1 MLNLGETIMLQKWAK
16 EIIRFLSVKNQFV
29 LHGNIYDIY
38 PFPVKDGDEIKIITS
53 NIKYFITKMLK
64 QEEEYSIFLSYEP
77 LFGFKLLEG
86 EQNLVKEVTG
96 IDINKETYYNASVQK
111 GYDTIEKII
120 CNEKYPSAVFLDF
133 SSRLNEVVGDSCH
146 LNEFYYKMFR
156 LCLNTSP
163 NMMGSNYSRYNL
175 VFWILE
181 KENDIPS
188 WFTIENPKVK
198 TISIPKPDNEIRKQI
213 INSIMG
219 EDDQFNELDETR
231 QKDII
236 GLFVDQTSKMQGT
249 EIISI
254 VSLARREKLPIVE
267 IGEAIRRY
275 KIGVIENPW
284 AKIELSKIEQMEQLI
299 EKRVKGQEKAVRK
312 AADIVRRSFYN
323 LSGSQFSRYSQK
335 PKGVLFLAGPTG
347 VGKTELAKTIAEVI
361 FGSETAYIRF
371 DMSEFGHE
379 HSDQRLLGAP
389 PGYVG
394 YDVGGELTNSIK
406 QNPFTVVLFDEIE
419 KAHPKILDIFLQIL
433 DDGRLTSGR
442 GETTYF
448 SESLI
453 VFTSNLGVYDIGPN
467 GERIQRINTEM
478 EYEKVEEN
486 ILNAIEDFFK
496 FKISRPEILNRIGEN
511 IAVFDFIRPPGA
523 EQIFKK
529 MFENVLFKLQDSHK
543 INPIISEETTE
554 KIKNIVCLDL
564 SMGGRG
570 IGNKIEEIFINPL
583 SRALIKIEPK
593 PNDSIKIIDIV
604 ESKNGWELIVE

>member
-16 EIIRFLSVKNQFV
+16 EIIRFLSVKSQFV

-38 PFPVKDGDEIKIITS
+38 PFPLKEGEETKIITS
-53 NIKYFITKMLK
+53 NIKNFVTKLLR
-64 QEEEYSIFLSYEP
+64 QEEQYSLFLSYEP
-77 LFGFKLLEG
+77 SFGFKLLEG
-86 EQNLVKEVTG
+86 EQSFIKEVAG
-96 IDINKETYYNASVQK
+96 LDINKETYHNASILN
-111 GYDTIEKII
+111 GYDVIEKLI
-120 CNEKYPSAVFLDF
+120 CNEKYPSVIFLDF

-156 LCLNTSP
+156 LCLNTFP
-163 NMMGSNYSRYNL
+163 KIMGSNYPRYNL

-219 EDDQFNELDETR
+219 EDEQFKELDENR

-284 AKIELSKIEQMEQLI
+284 AKIELSKIEQMEKLI
-299 EKRVKGQEKAVRK
+299 ENRVKGQEKAVRK

-467 GERIQRINTEM
+467 GERIQRINPEM

-486 ILNAIEDFFK
+486 ILDAIEDFFK

-554 KIKNIVCLDL
+554 KIKNIVCLNL

-604 ESKNGWELIVE
+604 ESQNGWELIVE

>member
-1 MLNLGETIMLQKWAK
+1 MLQKWAK

-38 PFPVKDGDEIKIITS
+38 PFPLTTEGETKVVTLTLS
-53 NIKYFITKMLK
+53 NFIANLLK
-64 QEEEYSIFLSYEP
+64 QEEQYSIFLNYEP
-77 LFGFKLLEG
+77 LFGFKLIEG
-86 EQNLVKEVTG
+86 ETSLIKEITG
-96 IDINKETYYNASVQK
+96 VDICKDKFYNATLSN
-111 GYDTIEKII
+111 GYEIIEKIVT
-120 CNEKYPSAVFLDF
+120 NDRHPSAIILNF
-133 SSRLNEVVGDSCH
+133 SSRFAEVIGEQAH
-146 LNEFYYKMFR
+146 LNGFYYKMFR
-156 LCLNTSP
+156 LCLNTFP
-163 NMMGSNYSRYNL
+163 KLMGSNYPRYNL
-175 VFWILE
+175 IFWILE

-188 WFTIENPKVK
+188 WFTIENPKLK
-198 TISIPKPDNEIRKQI
+198 TISIPKPDNEVRNQI
-213 INSIMG
+213 INSIVG
-219 EDDQFNELDETR
+219 EDDQFKNLDGNK

-236 GLFVDQTSKMQGT
+236 GVFVDQTSKMQGT

-254 VSLARREKLPIVE
+254 VSLARREKLTLAE

-299 EKRVKGQEKAVRK
+299 ENRVKGQKRAVKKAV
-312 AADIVRRSFYN
+312 DIVRRSFYN
-323 LSGSQFSRYSQK
+323 LSGAQFSRYSQK
-335 PKGVLFLAGPTG
+335 PKGILFLAGPTG

-442 GETTYF
+442 GETVYF
-448 SESLI
+448 SEALI
-453 VFTSNLGVYDIGPN
+453 VFTSNLGVYDIGPG
-467 GERIQRINTEM
+467 GEKIQRINPDM
-478 EYEKVEEN
+478 EYEKVEKS
-486 ILNAIEDFFK
+486 ILEAIGDFFK
-496 FKISRPEILNRIGEN
+496 FRISRPEILNRIGEN
-511 IAVFDFIRPPGA
+511 IAVFDFIRPRGA
-523 EQIFKK
+523 ELIFRK
-529 MFENVLFKLQDSHK
+529 MFENVLFKLEDTHK
-543 INPIISEETTE
+543 IIPVINEETIE
-554 KIKNIVCLDL
+554 KIKTIVCSDL

-570 IGNKIEEIFINPL
+570 IGNKIEEVFINPL
-583 SRALIKIEPK
+583 SQSLIRIKPEPGMKIE
-593 PNDSIKIIDIV
+593 ILDIV
-604 ESKNGWELIVE
+604 ENQDEWVLKIQ